1 MKFLFSFH
9 LRSLIVGE
17 SWCLHWEWSSLATI
31 ISGAPS
37 ASFAKSGASAFPGL
51 GALLSTLPV
60 VGFGN
65 GAVLVVWVSFN
76 VGFPVLFPELGGVV
90 VVLSVGWDD
99 FMSESSWGVWDSW
112 DHDVL
117 NIVWVVVVVSGGDG
131 SNKGDDGVFHF
142 FY

>member
-1 MKFLFSFH
+1 
-9 LRSLIVGE
+9 VGE
-17 SWCLHWEWSSLATI
+17 AWSLFWKWSSLTSI

-37 ASFAKSGASAFPGL
+37 TSFAKSGTSAFPGL

-76 VGFPVLFPELGGVV
+76 VGFPVLFPEFGGVV

-99 FMSESSWGVWDSW
+99 FVSESSWGVWDSW

-131 SNKGDDGVFHF
+131 GSKCDDGVFHF